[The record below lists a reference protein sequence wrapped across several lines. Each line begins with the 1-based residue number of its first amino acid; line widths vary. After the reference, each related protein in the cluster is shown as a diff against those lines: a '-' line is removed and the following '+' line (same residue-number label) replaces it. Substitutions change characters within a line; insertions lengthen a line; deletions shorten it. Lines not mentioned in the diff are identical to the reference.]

1 MPHVA
6 RVLAGA
12 VLLASAL
19 LPAAAS
25 GRAAE
30 PVIALDGTPPHAIAR
45 FAGGR
50 WTKAAESLPCEPAG
64 RGARVVASGGAS
76 AAPVT
81 RLMPASDEWNA
92 LRPAIRAVFEERE
105 SEHLRSAKSLGRV
118 PIQVD
123 AVYAAGAG
131 TYYFEASRRVPDPGT
146 APEEDPKGTFRL
158 TVSGWLSRTADNIA
172 TLGSKSQVGWDQDRP
187 DGTAVRR
194 PDLVP
199 LAVVGHESSSI
210 WVMRGGVGDIAW
222 ISLYAVGERGVRTLI
237 DQVRCLK

>member
-1 MPHVA
+1 MRYAAAAV
-6 RVLAGA
+6 
-12 VLLASAL
+12 VLLSSAL
-19 LPAAAS
+19 LPAAVS

-45 FAGGR
+45 FTGGR
-50 WTKAAESLPCEPAG
+50 WTKASESLPCAPAG
-64 RGARVVASGGAS
+64 GGVRVVASGGAT
-76 AAPVT
+76 AAQVT
-81 RLMPASDEWNA
+81 RLTAASDEWNA
-92 LRPAIRAVFEERE
+92 LRPAIRAIFETRQ
-105 SEHLRSAKSLGRV
+105 SEHRLSAGNLERV

-123 AVYAAGAG
+123 AVYTAGAG

-146 APEEDPKGTFRL
+146 APDEDPKGTFRL
-158 TVSGWLSRTADNIA
+158 TVSGWLSRSAGDIA

-199 LAVVGHESSSI
+199 LAVVSDQSRSI
-210 WVMRGGVGDIAW
+210 WVMRGGVGDIRW

-237 DQVRCLK
+237 DQVRCVK